1 MKNKALVIFFA
12 LLFGVVAIY
21 QLSLTFQFNRVE
33 NKADE
38 YSKRLISESEDNF
51 DTKRREL
58 KSYYLDSISD
68 ITVLNILSLEFT
80 YDELKKNSMKLG
92 LDLKGGINAI
102 LQISVKDILKTLSND
117 SDNPVFNQAL
127 NDAQEMQKN
136 SQNTYLEDFFIA
148 FDNIKG
154 DLKLASPD
162 IFANRT
168 LSEEINFSMSDD
180 EVKPIL
186 ERKIDES
193 VESALQVLRKRV
205 DPDGLMSPVIQRM
218 GNSDRITFELPG
230 EKDVERIK
238 KLLQGTAQLEFWD
251 AFKGE

>member
-1 MKNKALVIFFA
+1 
-12 LLFGVVAIY
+12 
-21 QLSLTFQFNRVE
+21 
-33 NKADE
+33 
-38 YSKRLISESEDNF
+38 
-51 DTKRREL
+51 
-58 KSYYLDSISD
+58 
-68 ITVLNILSLEFT
+68 
-80 YDELKKNSMKLG
+80 MKLG

-117 SDNPVFNQAL
+117 SNNPVFNQAL

-218 GNSDRITFELPG
+218 GNSARITFELPLSL
-230 EKDVERIK
+230 IHI
-238 KLLQGTAQLEFWD
+238 
-251 AFKGE
+251 